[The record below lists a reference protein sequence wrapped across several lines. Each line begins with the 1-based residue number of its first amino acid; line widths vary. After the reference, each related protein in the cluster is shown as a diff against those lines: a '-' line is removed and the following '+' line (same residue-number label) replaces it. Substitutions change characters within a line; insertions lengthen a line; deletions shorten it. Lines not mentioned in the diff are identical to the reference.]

1 MGDGRWMHGWK
12 VQYEEPL
19 ANGVDQFVG
28 VRQRRKFQIVDLR
41 KLIRSDA
48 RARSAYDRYR
58 NFCRKSF

>member
-1 MGDGRWMHGWK
+1 MDARVESGA
-12 VQYEEPL
+12 

-28 VRQRRKFQIVDLR
+28 VRQRRKFQVVDDLR

-58 NFCRKSF
+58 NFWLMRRKSF